1 MLQTIGLAALNLLV
15 IAGLAPLAEGVVR
28 RVRAIVHSRK
38 GPPLVQPYYDL
49 AKLLAKED
57 LTPTGA
63 AAIWRLAPALC
74 LGAVLMSG
82 LLIPLGPP
90 APLASAGDVI
100 VFIYFVAL
108 AAVAV
113 MLGAFASGNP
123 YAYVGASREMMMML
137 SVEPVMAIALVT
149 AAVKAHSLTFPAI
162 IAHQATAGPSVSMAV
177 AGVAFLLALPAQLG
191 KLPFDIAEADQE
203 IMEGPF
209 IERSGPGLAL
219 FKLAS
224 YAKVIIFT
232 SVLVQVF
239 VPLPRFALWPAN
251 LGLNLAAVAVLVLI
265 IGLVNAVNPRL
276 RIDQSMSYFSRI
288 VVFVAV
294 AALVFAS
301 IGA

>member
-1 MLQTIGLAALNLLV
+1 MVQTIGLAALNLAIIV
-15 IAGLAPLAEGVVR
+15 GLAPLAEGVMR

-49 AKLLAKED
+49 AKLLMKED
-57 LTPTGA
+57 LAPTRDLV
-63 AAIWRLAPALC
+63 WRLAPALC

-82 LLIPLGPP
+82 LLVPLGPP

-100 VFIYFVAL
+100 AFIYFVAL
-108 AAVAV
+108 AGAAV
-113 MLGAFASGNP
+113 MVGAFASGNP
-123 YAYVGASREMMMML
+123 YAYIGASREMMMMF
-137 SVEPVMAIALVT
+137 SVEPVMAIALIT
-149 AAVKAHSLTFPAI
+149 AAVKAHSLTFPDLVS
-162 IAHQATAGPSVSMAV
+162 HQAAAGPSVSMVV
-177 AGVAFLLALPAQLG
+177 AGVAFLLALQAQVG
-191 KLPFDIAEADQE
+191 KLPFDIAEAEQE

-224 YAKVIIFT
+224 YAKVLIF
-232 SVLVQVF
+232 SSLLVQVF
-239 VPLPRFALWPAN
+239 VPVPRFHLWPAD
-251 LGLNLAAVAVLVLI
+251 LALNLIGVTVLVLI

-276 RIDQSMSYFSRI
+276 RIDQSMAYFSRV

>member
-1 MLQTIGLAALNLLV
+1 MVQTIGFAALNLV
-15 IAGLAPLAEGVVR
+15 IIAGLAPLAEGVVR

-38 GPPLVQPYYDL
+38 GPPLIQPYYDL

-57 LTPTGA
+57 LAPTSGLV
-63 AAIWRLAPALC
+63 WQLAPAAC
-74 LGAVLMSG
+74 LGALLVAA

-90 APLASAGDVI
+90 APLAWAGDVI
-100 VFIYFVAL
+100 AFLYFVAL

-123 YAYVGASREMMMML
+123 YAYIGASREMMMMF
-137 SVEPVMAIALVT
+137 SVEPVMAIALIT
-149 AAVKAHSLTFPAI
+149 AAVKAHSLTFSGM
-162 IAHQATAGPSVSMAV
+162 IAHQAAAGPSVSMVV
-177 AGVAFLLALPAQLG
+177 AGLAFLLALQAQVG
-191 KLPFDIAEADQE
+191 KLPFDIAEAEQE

-224 YAKVIIFT
+224 YAKVLVFS

-239 VPLPRFALWPAN
+239 VPLPRFSLWPVN
-251 LGLNLAAVAVLVLI
+251 LALNLAAVTVLVLI

-276 RIDQSMSYFSRI
+276 RIDQSMAYFSR
-288 VVFVAV
+288 VVIFVAFGSLIF
-294 AALVFAS
+294 AA
-301 IGA
+301 IGV

>member
-1 MLQTIGLAALNLLV
+1 MAQTIGFAALNLV
-15 IAGLAPLAEGVVR
+15 IIAGLAPLAEGVVR

-38 GPPLVQPYYDL
+38 GPPLIQPYYDL

-57 LTPTGA
+57 LAPTSSLV
-63 AAIWRLAPALC
+63 WQLAPALC
-74 LGAVLMSG
+74 LGALLVAA

-90 APLASAGDVI
+90 APLAWAGDVI
-100 VFIYFVAL
+100 AFLYFVAL

-123 YAYVGASREMMMML
+123 YAYVGASREMMMMF
-137 SVEPVMAIALVT
+137 SVEPVMAIALIT
-149 AAVKAHSLTFPAI
+149 AAVKAHSLTFSGI
-162 IAHQATAGPSVSMAV
+162 IAHQAAAGPSVSMVV
-177 AGVAFLLALPAQLG
+177 AGVAFLLALQAQVG
-191 KLPFDIAEADQE
+191 KLPFDIAEAEQE

-224 YAKVIIFT
+224 YAKVLIFS

-239 VPLPRFALWPAN
+239 VPLPRFSLWAIN
-251 LGLNLAAVAVLVLI
+251 LALNLAGVTILVLL

-276 RIDQSMSYFSRI
+276 RIDQSMAYFSR
-288 VVFVAV
+288 VVIFVAFGSLIF
-294 AALVFAS
+294 AA
-301 IGA
+301 IGV

>member
-1 MLQTIGLAALNLLV
+1 MAQTIGFAALNLAI
-15 IAGLAPLAEGVVR
+15 IAGLAPLAEGVMR

-38 GPPLVQPYYDL
+38 GPPLAQPYYDL
-49 AKLLAKED
+49 AKLLIKEE
-57 LTPTGA
+57 LAPTSG
-63 AAIWRLAPALC
+63 IVWRLAPAVC
-74 LGAVLMSG
+74 LGAILMAA

-90 APLASAGDVI
+90 APLASAGDI
-100 VFIYFVAL
+100 IAFIYFVAL

-149 AAVKAHSLTFPAI
+149 AAVKAHSLTFPGI
-162 IAHQATAGPSVSMAV
+162 IAHQAAAGPSVSMVV
-177 AGVAFLLALPAQLG
+177 AGIAFLLALQAQVG
-191 KLPFDIAEADQE
+191 KLPFDIAEAEQE

-224 YAKVIIFT
+224 HAKVLIF
-232 SVLVQVF
+232 SSILVQVF
-239 VPLPRFALWPAN
+239 VPLPRFHLWPAD
-251 LGLNLAAVAVLVLI
+251 LALNLAGVTVLVLV

-276 RIDQSMSYFSRI
+276 RIDQSMAYFSRI
-288 VVFVAV
+288 VVFVAL